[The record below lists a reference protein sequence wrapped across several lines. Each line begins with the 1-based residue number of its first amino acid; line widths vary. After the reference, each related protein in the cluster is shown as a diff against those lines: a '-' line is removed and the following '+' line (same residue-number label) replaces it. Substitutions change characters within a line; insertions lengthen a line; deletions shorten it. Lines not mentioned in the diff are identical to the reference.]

1 MAKRAA
7 EESAAEASDA
17 KKTKMDSHTL
27 ASRHFCATVT
37 ELDDSGNVTLRN
49 TASYIKYL
57 HEQQN
62 CTGAFICGTTGEAMC
77 LTPEERNV
85 LTQGWFD
92 ARKKAGLS
100 SDTFAIVVMV
110 GSECIKA
117 AQAQAA
123 LSEQLGAD
131 GIAVMAPTFNKPKTA
146 AEVVD
151 FLAEIASAAPN
162 TPLLYYHFP
171 DKTGCSVLANA
182 VVQEAWSSPS
192 RLPTFVGMKFTSADM
207 VDYGYMCDMDTED
220 KLVLLPG
227 YEKTLLNCINHHAN
241 RRSFGFVGASISV
254 LGHALHRIAESSGL
268 HNKTEVSRAD
278 MQTAIK
284 LQGLV
289 KEWFKRAGEFGWT
302 QTIKHS
308 LVLAGVIQSD
318 RMRAPLKQ
326 LTDEQRKVIET
337 EIVPK
342 TKKA

>member
-1 MAKRAA
+1 M
-7 EESAAEASDA
+7 
-17 KKTKMDSHTL
+17 
-27 ASRHFCATVT
+27 VT

-171 DKTGCSVLANA
+171 DKTGCSVPTN
-182 VVQEAWSSPS
+182 VGR
-192 RLPTFVGMKFTSADM
+192 RLG
-207 VDYGYMCDMDTED
+207 E
-220 KLVLLPG
+220 LQ
-227 YEKTLLNCINHHAN
+227 
-241 RRSFGFVGASISV
+241 ASC
-254 LGHALHRIAESSGL
+254 
-268 HNKTEVSRAD
+268 T
-278 MQTAIK
+278 TA
-284 LQGLV
+284 
-289 KEWFKRAGEFGWT
+289 FA
-302 QTIKHS
+302 
-308 LVLAGVIQSD
+308 
-318 RMRAPLKQ
+318 
-326 LTDEQRKVIET
+326 
-337 EIVPK
+337 
-342 TKKA
+342 